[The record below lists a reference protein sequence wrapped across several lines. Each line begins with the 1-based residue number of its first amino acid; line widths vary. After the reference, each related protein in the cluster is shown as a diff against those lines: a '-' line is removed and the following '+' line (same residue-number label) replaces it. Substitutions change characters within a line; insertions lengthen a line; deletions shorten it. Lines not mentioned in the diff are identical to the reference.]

1 LANSINRI
9 RTIALV
15 GQAGSG
21 KTSLAEALL
30 TKAGAVRTS
39 GTVERG
45 TTVCDYAPGEK
56 QLRHSLKLAV
66 ATFESKLDGEPIR
79 VHMLDT
85 PGYADFAG
93 HALPALAAVET
104 AAIVINAQNG
114 IEMMT
119 SRFMQYAEKRGL
131 DRLIIVNKID
141 ATNVDCERL
150 LDRIQQTFGKE
161 CLPLNLPAGDRSRV
175 SDCFFAPSGEADFS
189 SVEEAHRRLVE
200 QVVEVDERLTEQ
212 YLEKGEVTPEELHEP
227 LEQAMREGH
236 LIPVV
241 FTSAKTGAGIA
252 ELLEVIVKLLAN
264 PTEGNPAVYEREE
277 GSGKREALTASP
289 DIHKH
294 ALAHVFKIET
304 DPYIGRLAV
313 FRVHQGRLT
322 PNMQLYIGEGRKPIK
337 PAHLYMLRGKTQT
350 EVQEALPGDIC
361 AIARIDEIQFDQIL
375 HDSPEDAHLH
385 ARPLELPTS
394 VFGLAVMPKKR
405 QDEQKVSDVLHKI
418 AAEDPCFR
426 IEHNSQTNETVMR
439 GLGEMHLKA
448 VLDKMSSQY
457 RIELDTH
464 PPSVP
469 FRETIAAKADG
480 HSRHKKQTGG
490 AGQFGEV
497 FLKVEPLPRGKGFEF
512 VNAVKGGTIPS
523 QFIPSVEKGVRN
535 VLEAGFV
542 AGFPLQ
548 DVRVIVYDGKTHP
561 VDSKDVAFMSAGRK
575 AFLDALAKAHPIVL
589 EPIVNVEIVAPEER
603 MGDIAGEISAHRGQI
618 RGSDSSRPGVLQI
631 TAQAPLSE
639 LEQFPAR
646 LKSLTAGRGSYSL
659 EFSHYEPAPLQLQQK
674 LQAAHR
680 PQAEADWLARK
691 NYRNCNYTYD
701 YRPAAAGGSARGCGR
716 AVSARRVMRKGA
728 RF

>member
-1 LANSINRI
+1 MPNSISNI

-21 KTSLAEALL
+21 KTTLAECLL
-30 TKAGAVRTS
+30 TKAGAVHTAGS
-39 GTVERG
+39 VERG

-56 QLRHSLKLAV
+56 QLHHSLKLAV
-66 ATFESKLDGEPIR
+66 ASFESKLNGETTR
-79 VHMLDT
+79 VHLLDT
-85 PGYADFAG
+85 PGYPDFAG

-119 SRFMQYAEKRGL
+119 TRFMQYAEKRGL
-131 DRLIIVNKID
+131 DRIIIVNKID
-141 ATNVDCERL
+141 GATVDCEAL
-150 LDRIQQTFGKE
+150 LARIQQTFGQE
-161 CLPLNLPAGDRSRV
+161 CLPLNLPAGDRSKV

-189 SVEEAHRRLVE
+189 SVEDAHKKLIE
-200 QVVEVDERLTEQ
+200 QVVEVDEKLMET

-227 LEQAMREGH
+227 LERALREGH

-241 FTSAKTGAGIA
+241 FTSARTGAGIA
-252 ELLEVIVKLLAN
+252 ELLDVIVKLLAN
-264 PTEGNPAVYEREE
+264 PTEGNPPVYVSIPTGSDGDIEE
-277 GSGKREALTASP
+277 LTANP
-289 DIHKH
+289 DPDKH

-322 PNMQLYIGEGRKPIK
+322 PNMQLYIGDGRKPIK

-350 EVQEALPGDIC
+350 EVQEAIPGDIC
-361 AIARIDEIQFDQIL
+361 AIARIEEIQFDQIL

-385 ARPLELPTS
+385 TRSLELPTS
-394 VFGLAVMPKKR
+394 VFGLAVMARKR

-426 IEHNSQTNETVMR
+426 IEHSSQTNETVMR

-448 VLDKMSSQY
+448 VLDKMASQY
-457 RIELDTH
+457 KIELDTH

-469 FRETIAAKADG
+469 FRETIASKADG

-497 FLKVEPLPRGKGFEF
+497 FLKIEPLPRGKGFEF

-535 VLEAGFV
+535 VLETGFV

-575 AFLDALAKAHPIVL
+575 AFLDALAKARPIVL
-589 EPIVNVEIVAPEER
+589 EPIVNVDIVTPEDK
-603 MGDIAGEISAHRGQI
+603 MGDIAGELSAHRGQI
-618 RGSDSSRPGVLQI
+618 RGSDSPRPGLLQI

-646 LKSLTAGRGSYSL
+646 LKSITAGRGSYSL

-680 PQAEADWLARK
+680 PQAELE
-691 NYRNCNYTYD
+691 
-701 YRPAAAGGSARGCGR
+701 
-716 AVSARRVMRKGA
+716 
-728 RF
+728 

>member
-1 LANSINRI
+1 MPNSIRSI

-21 KTSLAEALL
+21 KTTLAECLL
-30 TKAGAVRTS
+30 TKAGAIHAAGS
-39 GTVERG
+39 VERG
-45 TTVCDYAPGEK
+45 TTVTDYAPGEK

-66 ATFESKLDGEPIR
+66 ASFDAKAGDETAR
-79 VHMLDT
+79 VHLLDT
-85 PGYADFAG
+85 PGYPDFAG

-119 SRFMQYAEKRGL
+119 TRFMQYAQKRGL
-131 DRLIIVNKID
+131 DRMIIVNKID
-141 ATNVDCERL
+141 AANVDCEDL
-150 LDRIQQTFGKE
+150 LKRIQQAFGQE
-161 CLPLNLPAGDRSRV
+161 CLPLNLPAGDRSKV
-175 SDCFFAPSGEADFS
+175 SDCFFSPSGESDFS

-200 QVVEVDERLTEQ
+200 QVVEVDEALMTQ

-227 LEQAMREGH
+227 LERVLREGH

-264 PTEGNPAVYEREE
+264 PTEGNPPVYVSTPT
-277 GSGKREALTASP
+277 GSDGDIGELTAVP
-289 DIHKH
+289 DPNKH

-304 DPYIGRLAV
+304 DPYIGRIAV
-313 FRVHQGRLT
+313 FRVHQGRFT

-337 PAHLYMLRGKTQT
+337 AGHLYMLRGKTQT

-361 AIARIDEIQFDQIL
+361 ALARVEEIQFDHIL
-375 HDSPEDAHLH
+375 HDSPADAHLH
-385 ARPLELPTS
+385 ARPLDLPTS
-394 VFGLAVMPKKR
+394 VFGLAVMSKKR
-405 QDEQKVSDVLHKI
+405 GDEQKVSDVLHKI
-418 AAEDPCFR
+418 AAEDPCLR
-426 IEHNSQTNETVMR
+426 IEHNAQTNETVIR
-439 GLGEMHLKA
+439 GLGELHLKA
-448 VLDKMSSQY
+448 ILDKMATQY

-464 PPSVP
+464 PPSVS
-469 FRETIAAKADG
+469 FRETIGSKAEG

-497 FLKVEPLPRGKGFEF
+497 FLRVEPLPRGQGFEF
-512 VNAVKGGTIPS
+512 VNAVKGGTIPH

-535 VLEAGFV
+535 VLEHGFV

-548 DVRVIVYDGKTHP
+548 DVRVTVYDGKSHP

-575 AFLDALAKAHPIVL
+575 AFLDALAKARPIVL
-589 EPIVNVEIVAPEER
+589 EPIVNVDIVTPEEK
-603 MGDIAGEISAHRGQI
+603 MGDIAGELSAHRGQI
-618 RGSDSSRPGVLQI
+618 RGSDSPRPGLLQI

-646 LKSLTAGRGSYSL
+646 LKSITAGRGSYSL
-659 EFSHYEPAPLQLQQK
+659 EFSHYEAAPLVLQQK

-680 PQAEADWLARK
+680 PQAEAD
-691 NYRNCNYTYD
+691 
-701 YRPAAAGGSARGCGR
+701 
-716 AVSARRVMRKGA
+716 
-728 RF
+728 

>member
-79 VHMLDT
+79 VHLLDT

-141 ATNVDCERL
+141 ATNVDCEHL

-161 CLPLNLPAGDRSRV
+161 CLPLNLPAGDRAKV

-264 PTEGNPAVYEREE
+264 PTEGNPPVYVSTPMGSDGDVNEITAV
-277 GSGKREALTASP
+277 P
-289 DIHKH
+289 DPGKH

-385 ARPLELPTS
+385 TRPLELPTS

-659 EFSHYEPAPLQLQQK
+659 EFSHYEAAPIQLQQK
-674 LQAAHR
+674 LQAMHR
-680 PQAEADWLARK
+680 PQAELE
-691 NYRNCNYTYD
+691 
-701 YRPAAAGGSARGCGR
+701 
-716 AVSARRVMRKGA
+716 
-728 RF
+728 